1 MSRGSWEAALAVG
14 ACTSWAAA
22 SRLRLKEN
30 VSVIWVSPIPL
41 LEVIESIPAIVEN
54 CFSRGVATEEAIVS
68 GLAPGR
74 FAVPSKVGKSTLGR
88 ALAGSGRYP
97 MTPHR

>member
-1 MSRGSWEAALAVG
+1 MARGSWEAALAMA

-22 SRLRLKEN
+22 SMLRLKEN

-54 CFSRGVATEEAIVS
+54 CFSRGGATEEAIVS

-74 FAVPSKVGKSTLGR
+74 FAGTSKGGKSRLG
-88 ALAGSGRYP
+88 GRLTGRCRDP
-97 MTPHR
+97 IT